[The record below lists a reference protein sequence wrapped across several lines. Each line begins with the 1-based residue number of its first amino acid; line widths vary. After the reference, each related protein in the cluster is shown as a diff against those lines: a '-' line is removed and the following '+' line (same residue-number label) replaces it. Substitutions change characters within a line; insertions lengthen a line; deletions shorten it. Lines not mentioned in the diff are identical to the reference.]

1 MLELLLTF
9 GLAAGIAPVV
19 MWFYRRQGWVTDP
32 LRSPH
37 AKHVHTQPLPRGGG
51 LVVGLAIVLSSLL
64 WLQLD
69 KYLVAILAGIVVLMV
84 IGLLDDIYD
93 LHPLVRLLTGLGVA
107 VLVVGVGI
115 GIPYVSNPFGP
126 GVIRLDQPQLVLD
139 LLGQT
144 RHIWIVADILAV
156 LFIVWNMNIVNWS
169 KGLDGQL
176 PGFVSTALIMV
187 GILSLRFTDDP
198 NQFSTTLLCFIGAG
212 AFLGLLIWN
221 WYPQKLL
228 AGYGAGSIAGFLLSV
243 LAILSGAKVATVLM
257 VLAIPTADA
266 VFAVLR
272 RLAAGKAPYWGDRGH
287 LHHKLL
293 DVLGWTKPQVALF
306 YWLSSLI
313 LGVLSLY
320 LNTTGKLVTIGLV
333 TSVVFGFL
341 IWAKLTTRTHP

>member
-1 MLELLLTF
+1 MLELLVTF
-9 GLAAGIAPVV
+9 ALAAGIAPVV
-19 MWFYRRQGWVTDP
+19 MWWYRKQKWLTDP
-32 LRSPH
+32 VTSPH

-51 LVVGLAIVLSSLL
+51 VVVGLAIVVAALFF
-64 WLQLD
+64 LQID
-69 KYLVAILAGIVVLMV
+69 KYLIAILAGIVILIVVGM
-84 IGLLDDIYD
+84 LDDIYD
-93 LHPLVRLLTGLGVA
+93 LHPLLRLLTGLSVA
-107 VLVVGVGI
+107 LLVVGVGV

-139 LLGQT
+139 LLGKT
-144 RHIWIVADILAV
+144 RHIWIMADMLAV
-156 LFIVWNMNIVNWS
+156 LFIVWNMNIVNWA

-176 PGFVSTALIMV
+176 PGFVSTALIVV

-198 NQFSTTLLCFIGAG
+198 NQFNTTLLCFIGAG
-212 AFLGLLIWN
+212 AFLGLLVWN

-228 AGYGAGSIAGFLLSV
+228 AGYGAGSIAGFLLSI

-266 VFAVLR
+266 IFAVLR
-272 RLAAGKAPYWGDRGH
+272 RIAAGKAPYWGDRGH

-306 YWLSSLI
+306 YWFSSLV

-320 LNTTGKLVTIGLV
+320 LNTAGKLVTIGLV
-333 TSVVFGFL
+333 TGVVFGFL
-341 IWAKLTTRTHP
+341 IWAKLNNRVRT